1 MMLACKPVHMNT
13 FYSAATMF
21 VGISSISFETHS
33 SHYTCTSTNCN
44 VFDLILENYGIC
56 DCDT

>member
-1 MMLACKPVHMNT
+1 MMLACKLVHMNT
-13 FYSAATMF
+13 FYSAATYN
-21 VGISSISFETHS
+21 VRWNTKHHS